1 MDVSGIEGVSPVAK
15 AAYEFLE
22 ILARQHIRDRSHR
35 EPTNKRV
42 NQQVTRWI
50 EEDLIIPIVLVQIKR
65 FLEIAKHWESSAF
78 DQHLLRY
85 FSQAT
90 LLSRKRGR
98 PRRRRHRRLLPL
110 LPMATAQ
117 GERKAELD
125 YLKHLEEAY
134 KSYVEGVL
142 AGIEAQEDFEQ
153 HDEERARRTY
163 GSLENWQK
171 YKLGK
176 HVKKIN
182 LPRGTLDDFMSDWD
196 VDERYRSRLKM
207 RFSRAFG
214 RFNRPI

>member
-125 YLKHLEEAY
+125 YLKPTSRMSRVSSPESKPRKISNNTTRNALVELMVLWRIG
-134 KSYVEGVL
+134 KSTSSVS
-142 AGIEAQEDFEQ
+142 
-153 HDEERARRTY
+153 T
-163 GSLENWQK
+163 
-171 YKLGK
+171 
-176 HVKKIN
+176 
-182 LPRGTLDDFMSDWD
+182 
-196 VDERYRSRLKM
+196 
-207 RFSRAFG
+207 
-214 RFNRPI
+214 